1 MGQNHRTV
9 PLALIK
15 ISIFENFNVKIFIY
29 IEISY
34 KLKPLLKYSTTIS
47 KQYL

>member
-1 MGQNHRTV
+1 MGKNHWMV

-15 ISIFENFNVKIFIY
+15 IFKIENFNVKIFIY
-29 IEISY
+29 IQISY
-34 KLKPLLKYSTTIS
+34 KAKSLLKYSTTIS

>member
-1 MGQNHRTV
+1 MGENHRTV

-15 ISIFENFNVKIFIY
+15 FSKMENFNVKIFIY

-34 KLKPLLKYSTTIS
+34 KVKSLLKYLTTIS
-47 KQYL
+47 K